1 MAWLT
6 HSCSRGDQVIQKNDA
21 GKISQSEDAQQS
33 NIIADLLLIAPHTE
47 IVHHVPGRIRLRL
60 KRSGIEVIA
69 RTDVKNLMQNIP
81 GILKLRVNP
90 VVGSL
95 TLEYDEKRLSYSLWE
110 KLGALRTRPELRQQV
125 EELLEG
131 LWK

>member
-1 MAWLT
+1 
-6 HSCSRGDQVIQKNDA
+6 VIQKHDV